1 MKYSIIILLILAS
14 PKISLGQ
21 DLNDYLIQ
29 AAENNPG
36 LQASYHEYLAAL
48 EKIPQ
53 ASALPDPELT
63 AGVFFNPMSRFMG
76 NQVAD
81 IRLMQQFPWFGTL
94 KAKKTIESQLAES
107 AYFRFLNQKSQLF
120 FMVKSTWFDMI
131 LFQHGIKLLEE
142 EKEIL
147 KQQENLLS
155 TELAAADA
163 SAMPKA
169 NRSNSGMQVLLQ
181 LQIEINALEN
191 KISVERRAFQNERIK
206 FNQLLNR
213 KIDEEILVPNHLKV
227 TNENVIKPGLLD
239 SIWQKNPQIATI
251 EAEEEALLANQKLA
265 KLAGMPSM
273 GAGLNFIPFQPRT
286 ENNQSIGGEDMLMP
300 MFSISL
306 PIYRMKYKAKENE
319 SLLLNEAK
327 SLEKK
332 ELQNQLTRVWAEAVR
347 DFEIGLDNQ
356 HLYEKQLKLIE
367 SQINLTTRNFESG
380 IQSLFDV
387 LEIKRKIYMTEHQLE
402 TAKNLQL
409 KSLATLEMLLGK

>member
-14 PKISLGQ
+14 PKVSLGQ

-81 IRLMQQFPWFGTL
+81 IRLIQKFPWFGTL
-94 KAKKTIESQLAES
+94 KTKKTIESQLAES

-120 FMVKSTWFDMI
+120 FLVKSTWFDMI
-131 LFQHGIKLLEE
+131 LLQHGIKLLEE
-142 EKEIL
+142 EMEIL

-155 TELAAADA
+155 TELGAADA

-169 NRSNSGMQVLLQ
+169 NRSNSGMQALLQ
-181 LQIEINALEN
+181 IQIEINALEN
-191 KISVERRAFQNERIK
+191 KISVERRVFQNEMIK

-227 TNENVIKPGLLD
+227 TNENVMKPGLLD
-239 SIWQKNPQIATI
+239 SIWQKNPQIAKI

-265 KLAGMPSM
+265 KLAGMPNM
-273 GAGLNFIPFQPRT
+273 GAGLNFMPFQPRT

-300 MFSISL
+300 MLSISL
-306 PIYRMKYKAKENE
+306 PIYRRKYKARENE
-319 SLLLNEAK
+319 SLLLHETK
-327 SLEKK
+327 SFEKE

-347 DFEIGLDNQ
+347 DFEIGVDNQ
-356 HLYEKQLKLIE
+356 QLYEKQLKLIE